1 MNHFSFTIKSKIIGR
16 LWEWLFILV
25 LGISSVKAQETITF
39 GTLVDEMTNL
49 NRLTLLPDQSYRTI
63 QFSSYDRR
71 SQTPGM
77 RGWFYNSDG
86 FGGEPIPGFE
96 EVIEHPD
103 TSGVGTYLICDIDG
117 PGTILRL
124 WTAGLNGRIR
134 LYLDKQYEPLYD
146 GNAEEFFWNT
156 ASGISGIN
164 NELTSQ
170 KLYRQFDATYFPIP
184 FSKGCRIE
192 WIGDIKKIHFYH
204 VGVRLYDDEVKVK
217 SFQTKDISDYA
228 NNLKKLRDIFHNYGN
243 YHKPAPAMADTI
255 NSTIPENTSAEL
267 LHSEGPGAIDH
278 FSIKVNAKDLETALR
293 SNILSIYFDDADIP
307 QVHVPL
313 GDFFGAAPGLNPYIS
328 YPFSIYPD
336 GSMICR
342 FIMPFKNSVRMEI
355 ENLSEGAVSISG
367 GVHYKDYIWIE
378 GKSMHFR
385 ARWKMNH
392 GLTASNS
399 SVLDIPY
406 ILANGR
412 GRIVGAAAFLYNPSD
427 AVMSWGNW
435 WGEGDEKIF
444 IDDEEF
450 PSFFGTGSED
460 YFNYSWSAEHFFSF
474 PYCGQPR
481 NDGPGNRGYV
491 SNFRWHI
498 SDDITFNKNLAF
510 YMELRHHGVVSNF
523 SYGRIIYAYTLPGCI
538 DDYMPIPKF
547 DVNRIPYLEWSP
559 LAYLG
564 SSGYIFIQSE
574 DIVSDPSSIE
584 LSDGRFWSEEKILL
598 WKPGKNHEKLRFIT
612 TKPEEGAF
620 NLGIT
625 IAHMPQGGAFKVLLN
640 DNPVL
645 FNGEAVI
652 NSKDSLRTYLRNHIS
667 APVPFQSGGNEIV
680 LEYIEGNA
688 GNEIGIDFFWI
699 KDK

>member
-1 MNHFSFTIKSKIIGR
+1 M
-16 LWEWLFILV
+16 
-25 LGISSVKAQETITF
+25 
-39 GTLVDEMTNL
+39 
-49 NRLTLLPDQSYRTI
+49 
-63 QFSSYDRR
+63 
-71 SQTPGM
+71 
-77 RGWFYNSDG
+77 
-86 FGGEPIPGFE
+86 
-96 EVIEHPD
+96 
-103 TSGVGTYLICDIDG
+103 
-117 PGTILRL
+117 
-124 WTAGLNGRIR
+124 
-134 LYLDKQYEPLYD
+134 
-146 GNAEEFFWNT
+146 
-156 ASGISGIN
+156 
-164 NELTSQ
+164 
-170 KLYRQFDATYFPIP
+170 P
-184 FSKGCRIE
+184 FSE
-192 WIGDIKKIHFYH
+192 
-204 VGVRLYDDEVKVK
+204 
-217 SFQTKDISDYA
+217 
-228 NNLKKLRDIFHNYGN
+228 
-243 YHKPAPAMADTI
+243 
-255 NSTIPENTSAEL
+255 
-267 LHSEGPGAIDH
+267 
-278 FSIKVNAKDLETALR
+278 
-293 SNILSIYFDDADIP
+293 
-307 QVHVPL
+307 
-313 GDFFGAAPGLNPYIS
+313 
-328 YPFSIYPD
+328 
-336 GSMICR
+336 
-342 FIMPFKNSVRMEI
+342 SVRMEMK
-355 ENLSEGAVSISG
+355 NLSEDSTEITGS
-367 GVHYKDYIWIE
+367 VHFKNYIWKE

-385 ARWKMNH
+385 ARWKMDH
-392 GLTASNS
+392 ELTASNS
-399 SVLDIPY
+399 SIVDIPY
-406 ILANGR
+406 ILASGKGR
-412 GRIVGAAAFLYNPSD
+412 LVGAAAFLYNPSN

-444 IDDEEF
+444 VDDEEF

-688 GNEIGIDFFWI
+688 GNEIGIDFFWV